1 MITFENLSFSYGNTG
16 EEQLN
21 SLDLQIK
28 KGEFV
33 LLCGRSACG
42 KTTATKCINGL
53 IPHFTEGKYSGSV
66 VVKEKEI
73 AKTPVYEIS
82 EDVGSV
88 FQNPK
93 TQFFNL
99 DSDSELVFGM
109 ENLGIEPNKINARV
123 QEVAH
128 GLKIENLLGRSVFG
142 LSGGEKQIL
151 ALASIYAV
159 NPDIYV
165 LDEPTAN
172 IDKDGI
178 DRLHEI
184 LLKLKQMG
192 KTIVISEHR
201 LYFLM
206 DLVDKAVYIEHGV
219 IQKVYTGD
227 EFRALADSERIRLG
241 LRCFTLDNEKD
252 EVPTKCNSG
261 ILEIDNLSVS
271 YKNRTI
277 FSNASFAAARGDI
290 IAVTGRNG
298 SGKSAFLR
306 VLCGLMKEKAGRI
319 VFDGKPYP
327 YKKRRELCYMTMQ
340 DVVHELA
347 MRFTKGKYAFIVATH
362 TDREHI
368 HNHIIYNSTALD
380 SIRKFRDFLLSGLA
394 VQRLSDLICLEHQL
408 SVIEIKPYRERQK
421 RTLYPPKESNRDRLC
436 GVIDTVLAEKP
447 KDYEDFLQGLEQ
459 QGYEVKRGKYTSV
472 KGARQK
478 RFIRFRTL
486 GAGYSE
492 EELKAVISGEAEHHP
507 RQKQKRIVPEQK
519 FQMLVDIQA
528 KLAEGK
534 SMGYARW
541 AKRYNLK
548 EMSKT
553 LIFLQE
559 HKIGSIKEMQE
570 RVDAATARYHEL
582 GDSIKAAEARMTEI
596 AVLRTHIVNYAR
608 TRPVYDAYRKAGYSK
623 RFLEAHR
630 EEITLHKA
638 AKAAF
643 DEAGLKKL
651 PKTKDLSIEYA
662 ELLKKKK
669 EAYPDYRKAQDEMQ
683 ELMKAQKNVEMFFA
697 EEKDTAE
704 KEPTR

>member
-165 LDEPTAN
+165 LDEPTGN

-340 DVVHELA
+340 DVVHQLFSDSVWEEFSLLNKTVDEQEITKILRRLDLLDYKDKHPMTLSGGQKQRLALAVATLANKDIMIFDEPTSGLDYGNMIKVCELIKELSSNIVVLPVPAEKQDLAYLPDRFETGERVQTPRGSFQVTA
-347 MRFTKGKYAFIVATH
+347 MSRKQMEAAGYGVHHISDDGKYLIMGNGTRAFAVAAEQPEK
-362 TDREHI
+362 DNPLR
-368 HNHIIYNSTALD
+368 TAEMT
-380 SIRKFRDFLLSGLA
+380 
-394 VQRLSDLICLEHQL
+394 LEDDYGM
-408 SVIEIKPYRERQK
+408 I
-421 RTLYPPKESNRDRLC
+421 D
-436 GVIDTVLAEKP
+436 GVINN
-447 KDYEDFLQGLEQ
+447 GR
-459 QGYEVKRGKYTSV
+459 RG
-472 KGARQK
+472 
-478 RFIRFRTL
+478 
-486 GAGYSE
+486 
-492 EELKAVISGEAEHHP
+492 EELEKA
-507 RQKQKRIVPEQK
+507 Q
-519 FQMLVDIQA
+519 
-528 KLAEGK
+528 
-534 SMGYARW
+534 
-541 AKRYNLK
+541 
-548 EMSKT
+548 
-553 LIFLQE
+553 
-559 HKIGSIKEMQE
+559 
-570 RVDAATARYHEL
+570 
-582 GDSIKAAEARMTEI
+582 
-596 AVLRTHIVNYAR
+596 
-608 TRPVYDAYRKAGYSK
+608 
-623 RFLEAHR
+623 
-630 EEITLHKA
+630 
-638 AKAAF
+638 
-643 DEAGLKKL
+643 
-651 PKTKDLSIEYA
+651 EYA
-662 ELLKKKK
+662 ERTTPEKSSIRERLEDAKRECAEHKPQEGKKPGRDVP
-669 EAYPDYRKAQDEMQ
+669 EHDC
-683 ELMKAQKNVEMFFA
+683 L
-697 EEKDTAE
+697 
-704 KEPTR
+704 